1 MKNSKEYSQKV
12 RKLYR
17 SLKRKYPK
25 TQRVAYDEPVDALV
39 YAVVSEKMSETASQA
54 AIKRFADYF
63 IDFNDLRVSR
73 AEEVVEV
80 LGADTAVTR
89 DIALTLT
96 TVLRAIYNKYN
107 TVSLKALKKT
117 GKKPARQ
124 VLKKMNGVSPF
135 AVDYCMLTSLQGH
148 AIPLT
153 KKMIDYLR
161 SNELVHPDADEQQ
174 IEGFLARQ
182 ISAENAYE
190 FYALL
195 RRQSELRRAGRKK
208 KTARK
213 AKTKTTIG
221 AKRKTKKTSRTKK
234 PKKKE

>member
-12 RKLYR
+12 RRLYR

-25 TQRVAYDEPVDALV
+25 TERVAYDDPVDALV
-39 YAVVSEKMSETASQA
+39 YAIVSEKMSRTAAQA

-63 IDFNDLRVSR
+63 IDSNDLRVSR
-73 AEEVVEV
+73 AEEIIEV

-89 DIALTLT
+89 DTASALTKALGA
-96 TVLRAIYNKYN
+96 VFNKYN
-107 TVSLKALKKT
+107 TVSLKTLKKS

-124 VLKKMNGVSPF
+124 VLEKMSGISGFV
-135 AVDYCMLTSLQGH
+135 VDYCMLTSLRGH

-182 ISAENAYE
+182 IPAENAYA
-190 FYALL
+190 FYVLL
-195 RRQSELRRAGRKK
+195 RRQSESRKPGRKK

-213 AKTKTTIG
+213 TKTKAAT
-221 AKRKTKKTSRTKK
+221 TKKKKTTRTKK
-234 PKKKE
+234 RKKQK